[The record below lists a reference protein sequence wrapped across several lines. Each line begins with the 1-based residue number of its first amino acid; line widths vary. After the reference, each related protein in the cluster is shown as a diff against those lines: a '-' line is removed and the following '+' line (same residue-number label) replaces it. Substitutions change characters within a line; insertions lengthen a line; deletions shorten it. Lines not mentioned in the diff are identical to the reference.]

1 MKSPEDNIH
10 ALFTKQNVTSKYGR
24 AFEGSPPIQILD
36 VYEVIILV
44 VVMAL

>member
-10 ALFTKQNVTSKYGR
+10 ALFAKQNVNSECGR
-24 AFEGSPPIQILD
+24 AFEGLPTIQILD